1 MQMSLDC
8 ACESTIFLIGEILH
22 ILTYLETFLPAPL
35 SLGLEILPFV
45 PRSYVG
51 IF

>member
-1 MQMSLDC
+1 MQMSLAC
-8 ACESTIFLIGEILH
+8 ACESTNFLNGEILH
-22 ILTYLETFLPAPL
+22 ISTYLETFLPAPL